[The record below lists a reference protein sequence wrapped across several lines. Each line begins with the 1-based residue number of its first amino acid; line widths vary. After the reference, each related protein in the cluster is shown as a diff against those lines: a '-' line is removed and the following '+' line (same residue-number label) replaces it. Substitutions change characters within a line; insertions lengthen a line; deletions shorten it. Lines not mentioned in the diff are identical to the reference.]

1 MSKVITF
8 STRFPSYHPKAGQP
22 THFVEKILTS
32 INEHWQNH
40 ASGYK
45 YYDSLFYL
53 NQFIG
58 QDKVNS
64 FYKSINQHNEFNQ
77 KHHTI
82 RSGNRF
88 KVGDKFS
95 PRVWG
100 NDVNPKSGRSGPY
113 HSKQIIIAP
122 DIKIKKVWD
131 FEMDLNGV
139 YSIDGK
145 YILSGEFNEDEAVE
159 IELAKNDG
167 FRDPADMFNWF
178 MPNYDKPKAFHG
190 QIICWNENI
199 NY

>member
-8 STRFPSYHPKAGQP
+8 STKYPAYHPKAGQP
-22 THFVEKILTS
+22 THFVEKLLLS
-32 INEHWQNH
+32 INEGVNNID
-40 ASGYK
+40 K
-45 YYDSLFYL
+45 PYL
-53 NQFIG
+53 LGKFLPP
-58 QDKVNS
+58 
-64 FYKSINQHNEFNQ
+64 

-100 NDVNPKSGRSGPY
+100 NDVNPISGRRGPY

-122 DIKIKKVWD
+122 DIEIKKVWD

-145 YILSGEFNEDEAVE
+145 YILGEFNEDEAVE
-159 IELAKNDG
+159 IQLAKNDG
-167 FRDPADMFNWF
+167 FSNPADMFDWF
-178 MPNYDKPKAFHG
+178 MPNYNKPKSFRG

-199 NY
+199 KY